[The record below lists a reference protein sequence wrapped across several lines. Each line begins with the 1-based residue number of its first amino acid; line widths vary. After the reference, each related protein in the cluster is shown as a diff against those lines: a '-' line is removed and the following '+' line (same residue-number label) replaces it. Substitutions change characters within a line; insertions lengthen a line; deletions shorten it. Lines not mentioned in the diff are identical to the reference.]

1 MFKTTATAKTGAA
14 KTAIALVAA
23 ATLLAACNTSGV
35 GPRQGVGT
43 VGGAV
48 AGGVVGSQ
56 IGSGTGQLIATGA
69 GAVLG
74 ALVGGEIG
82 RQLDRVDRQYHQQTA
97 YSAFETVPTGQTS
110 TWNNPDS
117 GNYGQVTPVRTYQ
130 SSGRDCRD
138 FRQTVYVGGQPQ
150 TSFGTACRQPDGT
163 WRIIN

>member
-1 MFKTTATAKTGAA
+1 MSKITGTATA

-43 VGGAV
+43 VGGAI

-69 GAVLG
+69 GTLIG

-163 WRIIN
+163 WQIVN